1 MLYVVQKNKYRNRKV
16 RLDGIIFAS
25 HHEAAVYLDIKGQ
38 KRKGLIKDFKLQ
50 VPFELIPKQTE
61 IVTITTK
68 NKKQKQVERVVER
81 SVKYI
86 ADFVVYYHD
95 GTQKVIDAKGDRN
108 LDPKYGIKRKLMRWR
123 HNIIIYE
130 V

>member
-1 MLYVVQKNKYRNRKV
+1 MLYVVQKNKYRNKKV
-16 RLDGIIFAS
+16 RLDGIVFAS
-25 HHEAAVYLDIKGQ
+25 HHEAAVYLDIKDQ

-50 VPFELIPKQTE
+50 VPFELVPKQTE
-61 IVTITTK
+61 TAIIITK
-68 NKKQKQVERVVER
+68 NKKQKQVERVAER

-86 ADFVVYYHD
+86 ADFVVYHHD
-95 GTQKVIDAKGDRN
+95 GTFKVVDAKGDRN